1 VLRGTLLAH
10 RTPKAYI
17 ESMHELSI
25 AQSIVDIVLQHLPPS
40 DGGHVT
46 KVRLT
51 LGAMAGV
58 VPESLEFCFGAI
70 TQGTRLEGAVLAI
83 EHLPLT
89 ARCAGCGREGE
100 IEPTLFACPSCG
112 SNRLTILTGREM
124 QLREIE
130 VDEPGSV
137 T

>member
-1 VLRGTLLAH
+1 
-10 RTPKAYI
+10 
-17 ESMHELSI
+17 MHELSI
-25 AQSIVDIVLQHLPPS
+25 AQNIVDIVLQHLPTA
-40 DGGHVT
+40 DGVHVT

-58 VPESLEFCFGAI
+58 VPDSLEFCFSAI
-70 TQGTRLEGAVLAI
+70 TQGTNLDGAVLEI

-89 ARCAGCGREGE
+89 AKCGDCGREGE
-100 IEPTLFACPSCG
+100 IEPTYFSCPSCG

-124 QLREIE
+124 QVREIE
-130 VDEPGSV
+130 VDEPKGV

>member
-1 VLRGTLLAH
+1 
-10 RTPKAYI
+10 
-17 ESMHELSI
+17 MHELSI
-25 AQSIVDIVLQHLPPS
+25 AQNIVDIVLQHLPTA
-40 DGGHVT
+40 DGVHVT

-58 VPESLEFCFGAI
+58 VPDSLEFCFGAI
-70 TQGTRLEGAVLAI
+70 TQGTNLEGAVLEI

-89 ARCAGCGREGE
+89 AKCGDCGREGE
-100 IEPTLFACPSCG
+100 IEPTFFSCPSCG

-124 QLREIE
+124 QVREIE
-130 VDEPGSV
+130 VDEPKGV